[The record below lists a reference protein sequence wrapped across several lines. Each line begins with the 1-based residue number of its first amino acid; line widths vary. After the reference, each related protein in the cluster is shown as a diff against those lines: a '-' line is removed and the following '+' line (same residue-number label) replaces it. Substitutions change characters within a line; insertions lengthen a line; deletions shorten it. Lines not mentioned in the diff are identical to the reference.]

1 MDSGGTNGAAKM
13 APAISMESLASVGTT
28 DSASPSQVR
37 TLFVSGLPMDA
48 KPRELYLL
56 FRAYRGYES
65 SLLKMT
71 AKNGKPTSP
80 VGFVTFVSR
89 QDADEARK
97 SLQGVRFDPECA
109 QVGYIRLSF
118 RFVSFH
124 FVSPLPNIPPVLT
137 KPTTSFRFSDSS

>member
-1 MDSGGTNGAAKM
+1 M

-109 QVGYIRLSF
+109 QVGLTF
-118 RFVSFH
+118 LFATTFH
-124 FVSPLPNIPPVLT
+124 RSLT
-137 KPTTSFRFSDSS
+137 NFRFSDSSLPNRTPKCPVKSSPLHPLMHLQLHQ